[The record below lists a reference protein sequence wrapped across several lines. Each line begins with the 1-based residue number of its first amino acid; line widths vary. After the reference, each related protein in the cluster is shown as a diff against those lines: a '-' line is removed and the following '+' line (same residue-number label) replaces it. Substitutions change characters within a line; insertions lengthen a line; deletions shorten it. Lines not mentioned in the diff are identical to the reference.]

1 MGATKGAAEVDLY
14 GGYKGDLAKD
24 LAFDLGLIRYQYPG
38 NTAGKV
44 KGYVDAST
52 TEVYG
57 AISYGL
63 ITAKY
68 SRSTTNFI
76 ANAASRGSGYF
87 ELSAGFDLGNGLT
100 LTPHLG
106 MQRIPHQ
113 AGDAGDYTD
122 YSASLAKDFGNGL
135 ALTASA
141 IGTNA
146 DQVFYRDTRGRL
158 LGKSTLVVG
167 LKYNF

>member
-1 MGATKGAAEVDLY
+1 
-14 GGYKGDLAKD
+14 
-24 LAFDLGLIRYQYPG
+24 
-38 NTAGKV
+38 
-44 KGYVDAST
+44 
-52 TEVYG
+52 
-57 AISYGL
+57 
-63 ITAKY
+63 
-68 SRSTTNFI
+68 
-76 ANAASRGSGYF
+76 
-87 ELSAGFDLGNGLT
+87 
-100 LTPHLG
+100 